1 MSISPL
7 KSFNKAAESVFE
19 KTLSGKGFIT
29 RRTSNFF
36 NRQFD
41 KAVNDPARFASSMLV
56 TSIVSKDVVGCILY
70 TYQSLHNDKIP
81 EDKRKSVAA
90 LDLINGF
97 LMVGGQ
103 WFVGKTIERQMTP
116 QLFGKMYSGMIT
128 DKDTKKDKLLNGV
141 GAKDKSRLYQ
151 DNILQT
157 VKETLK
163 KDGKRL
169 DADKIADAL
178 AKEIGHG
185 SKRYKLFEAGF
196 GIIVTALATT
206 ALVKR
211 TLVPLI
217 ATPLSAWYK
226 KKFMDK
232 PSDKDI
238 KVKPEDK
245 FERVTATTYTPW
257 AYNSDNNKNDLI
269 KDQFKKSTPKSV

>member
-7 KSFNKAAESVFE
+7 AGFNKTAERIFE

-29 RRTSNFF
+29 RKTSNFL
-36 NRQFD
+36 NKQFD
-41 KAVNDPARFASSMLV
+41 KAVNDPARFAASMLV

-70 TYQSLHNDKIP
+70 TYQSLHNEKIP

-103 WFVGKTIERQMTP
+103 WFIGKVIDKKMTP
-116 QLFGKMYSGMIT
+116 DLFGKFYSGMS
-128 DKDTKKDKLLNGV
+128 KDKAGKEILLTGT
-141 GAKDKSRLYQ
+141 GSKDKSCLYQ
-151 DNILQT
+151 DNILDVVKKEINGKRNIDAKKVAKAL
-157 VKETLK
+157 VKEV
-163 KDGKRL
+163 GS
-169 DADKIADAL
+169 
-178 AKEIGHG
+178 G
-185 SKRYKLFEAGF
+185 SKRYKLLEAGF

-226 KKFMDK
+226 TKFMDK
-232 PSDKDI
+232 PSDK
-238 KVKPEDK
+238 KVEVKPQDK

-257 AYNSDNNKNDLI
+257 AYNSNNTKSDLVQ
-269 KDQFKKSTPKSV
+269 DQFKKTSQKQV

>member
-7 KSFNKAAESVFE
+7 NSFNKAAEYVFE
-19 KTLSGKGFIT
+19 KSISGKGFIT

-70 TYQSLHNDKIP
+70 TYQSLHNEKIP

-90 LDLINGF
+90 LDLMNGG

-103 WFVGKTIERQMTP
+103 LLVGKVIDKKMTP
-116 QLFGKMYSGMIT
+116 QLFGKMYSGMFK
-128 DKDTKKDKLLNGV
+128 DKDTKKEDTLKGI
-141 GAKDKSRLYQ
+141 GAKDKSCLYQ

-163 KDGKRL
+163 KEGKQL
-169 DADKIADAL
+169 DASKIADAL
-178 AKEIGHG
+178 GKEIGHG

-226 KKFMDK
+226 TKFMDK

-238 KVKPEDK
+238 KVKPKDK

-257 AYNSDNNKNDLI
+257 AYNSDNNKNDI
-269 KDQFKKSTPKSV
+269 AQDQFKKSTPKQV

>member
-7 KSFNKAAESVFE
+7 KSFNKAAEYVFE
-19 KTLSGKGFIT
+19 KSLSGKGFIT

-36 NRQFD
+36 NKQFD
-41 KAVNDPARFASSMLV
+41 KAVNNPAKFAASMLV
-56 TSIVSKDVVGCILY
+56 TSIVSKDVVGCVLY
-70 TYQSLHNDKIP
+70 TTQSLHNEKIP

-90 LDLINGF
+90 LDLMNGG

-103 WFVGKTIERQMTP
+103 YLVGKVIEGKLTP
-116 QLFGKMYSGMIT
+116 QLFAKMYSGVL
-128 DKDTKKDKLLNGV
+128 KDKTGKEELLKGI
-141 GAKDKSRLYQ
+141 GAKDKACLYK
-151 DNILQT
+151 DNVLDL
-157 VKETLK
+157 VKK
-163 KDGKRL
+163 AAKGKDI
-169 DADKIADAL
+169 DANKLTKHII
-178 AKEIGHG
+178 KEIGNG
-185 SKRYKLFEAGF
+185 SPRYKLIEAGF
-196 GIIVTALATT
+196 GIIVTAIATT

-217 ATPLSAWYK
+217 ATPLSGWYK

-257 AYNSDNNKNDLI
+257 AYNSDNNKNDI
-269 KDQFKKSTPKSV
+269 VQDQFKKSTPKSV